1 MGTSLTQLLEGM
13 RAGDPLAADKLYPMA
28 YGELRRLAASMLRS
42 QRAGHTLQATALVHE
57 AYLKLLGSEAPSFTS
72 RSHFFAVAARMMR
85 QILVDHARKH
95 LAHKR
100 GAGAQQVQWEDA
112 IAYSAPRAQDLLDL
126 HEALEEL
133 ERVDERKSRVIEMR
147 YFAGMIAQEIA
158 ESLQI
163 STPTVTRD
171 LRVAQAWLSSRLRP
185 AVEPEDIQTDSDT
198 VT

>member
-1 MGTSLTQLLEGM
+1 M
-13 RAGDPLAADKLYPMA
+13 AADKLYPMA
-28 YGELRRLAASMLRS
+28 YAELRRLASSMLRS

-147 YFAGMIAQEIA
+147 YFAGMTAQEIA
-158 ESLQI
+158 ESLEI

-185 AVEPEDIQTDSDT
+185 AGEQEDIQTDSDT

>member
-28 YGELRRLAASMLRS
+28 YAELRRLAASMLRS

-147 YFAGMIAQEIA
+147 YFAGMTAQEIA

-185 AVEPEDIQTDSDT
+185 AGGPEDTPTDSDT

>member
-1 MGTSLTQLLEGM
+1 M
-13 RAGDPLAADKLYPMA
+13 AADKLYPMA
-28 YGELRRLAASMLRS
+28 YAELRRLAASMLRS

-100 GAGAQQVQWEDA
+100 GAGAQQVPWEDA

-133 ERVDERKSRVIEMR
+133 ERVDERKSSVIEMR
-147 YFAGMIAQEIA
+147 YFAGMTAQEIA

-185 AVEPEDIQTDSDT
+185 AGEVDDSEADSNT

>member
-28 YGELRRLAASMLRS
+28 YAELRRLAASMLRS

-147 YFAGMIAQEIA
+147 YFAGMTAQEIA

>member
-28 YGELRRLAASMLRS
+28 YAELRRLAASMLRS
-42 QRAGHTLQATALVHE
+42 QRAEHTLQATALVHE

-147 YFAGMIAQEIA
+147 YFAGMTAQEIA

-185 AVEPEDIQTDSDT
+185 AGGPEDTPTDSDT